1 MARESSVHK
10 LAAIWGRDVAYVLN
24 VRQSQRKSAER
35 RAEALRQDAAVGQS
49 QDAKQ
54 TESVKP
60 TEPTIQ
66 TIQKSETIR
75 RQIEIPPRQTNHPRR
90 GMRI

>member
-10 LAAIWGRDVAYVLN
+10 LATIWGRDVAYVLN
-24 VRQSQRKSAER
+24 IQHSQLKSAER
-35 RAEALRQDAAVGQS
+35 RAETLRQYEAVGQS
-49 QDAKQ
+49 QAAKQ

-60 TEPTIQ
+60 TKP

-75 RQIEIPPRQTNHPRR
+75 RRIDIPPRQTNQPSR
-90 GMRI
+90 GMRV